1 MSALNILENSSGS
14 IIGGILFSKVAVV
27 QCVTFLIEEIRHKYF
42 PGYLP
47 V

>member
-1 MSALNILENSSGS
+1 MAALNILENSWGS
-14 IIGGILFSKVAVV
+14 IIGGILFSKVAAV
-27 QCVTFLIEEIRHKYF
+27 QCVTFLIEGIRQRYF

>member
-1 MSALNILENSSGS
+1 MAALNILENSWGS

-27 QCVTFLIEEIRHKYF
+27 QCVTFLIEGICQRYF